1 MKEIQNTE
9 NQQNVFLERM
19 SHEIRTPMNSIIGLT
34 YLSKENIENPK
45 QVLENL
51 DKIERSAR
59 FLRSFID
66 DILNLSLLESG
77 RVADNKEEIL
87 LSRFL
92 EILTEQV
99 KKQAEE
105 KHIQFCMEM
114 RGILEQKYYFDG
126 EKLKEALE
134 NILQNAVKFT
144 PAEGKINFIA
154 ELLQD
159 GEESGTLRCEI
170 RDTGIGMTQ
179 EFLAHAFDAF
189 EQEEKGG
196 TTLYGGTGIGLTIS
210 QNIID
215 FMGGKIDA
223 YSTKGSGT
231 TIVITVVLDKVKEEV
246 PLSQKEQEKS
256 SEMEYNFAGKR
267 VLLVEDNEIN
277 IEITRNILV
286 HKNFEVDVVLNGKE
300 GVEQF
305 LKQAPGYYDVIL
317 MDIRMPVMDGLT
329 AAKMIRESSRSD
341 SKTVP
346 IIAMTANVFEED
358 VKKSLEAGMNAHLNK
373 PVNIRQMYALLHKII
388 FE

>member
-87 LSRFL
+87 LPRFL

-134 NILQNAVKFT
+134 NTKFNACSVITKDVIEKAINILEDKESARKLINGNEEDPLSLVNGRL
-144 PAEGKINFIA
+144 PAFSDKDFVVNEEKEEKTEQKVIRK
-154 ELLQD
+154 E
-159 GEESGTLRCEI
+159 EESSANTDLTDDDE
-170 RDTGIGMTQ
+170 
-179 EFLAHAFDAF
+179 EWLKAH
-189 EQEEKGG
+189 
-196 TTLYGGTGIGLTIS
+196 GLS
-210 QNIID
+210 
-215 FMGGKIDA
+215 
-223 YSTKGSGT
+223 
-231 TIVITVVLDKVKEEV
+231 
-246 PLSQKEQEKS
+246 
-256 SEMEYNFAGKR
+256 
-267 VLLVEDNEIN
+267 
-277 IEITRNILV
+277 
-286 HKNFEVDVVLNGKE
+286 
-300 GVEQF
+300 
-305 LKQAPGYYDVIL
+305 
-317 MDIRMPVMDGLT
+317 
-329 AAKMIRESSRSD
+329 
-341 SKTVP
+341 
-346 IIAMTANVFEED
+346 
-358 VKKSLEAGMNAHLNK
+358 
-373 PVNIRQMYALLHKII
+373 
-388 FE
+388 